1 MQILNIVSGVNTLL
15 AGETL
20 TLNQMRLFL
29 DLTIDEI
36 NDNMSAKFPAFDGLT
51 ENDNYEAFP
60 DNYIRSVLIK
70 GAAYRFYVTD
80 EEGSPTAVQYKFDF
94 LDALFIMK
102 RDYSCKVPEIYQDL
116 ERGYIVTESTTAQ
129 RIKPGWRGWW

>member
-1 MQILNIVSGVNTLL
+1 MKIINIVSGVNTLL

-36 NDNMSAKFPAFDGLT
+36 NDSLSSKYPTFEGLT
-51 ENDNYEAFP
+51 ENDDYDYFP
-60 DNYIRSVLIK
+60 DNFIRSVVIK

-102 RDYSCKVPEIYQDL
+102 RDFSCRVPVEYQDY
-116 ERGYIVTESTTAQ
+116 ERGYVTTTSEYAPY
-129 RIKPGWRGWW
+129 IKPGFRGWW

>member
-1 MQILNIVSGVNTLL
+1 MKILNIVSGVNTLL

-29 DLTIDEI
+29 DLTIDDI
-36 NDNMSAKFPAFDGLT
+36 NDNLSSKFPAFEGLT
-51 ENDNYEAFP
+51 ESDDYAYFP

-80 EEGSPTAVQYKFDF
+80 EEGSATAVQYKFDF
-94 LDALFIMK
+94 LDALFVMK
-102 RDYSCKVPEIYQDL
+102 RDYSCKVPEEYQDL
-116 ERGYIVTESTTAQ
+116 ERGYLVTPSDTAPYM
-129 RIKPGWRGWW
+129 KTGWRGWW

>member
-1 MQILNIVSGVNTLL
+1 MRIINIVSGVNTLL

-29 DLTIDEI
+29 DLTIDDI
-36 NDNMSAKFPAFDGLT
+36 NDNMSAKFPSFGELT
-51 ENDNYEAFP
+51 ESDTYAIFP

-102 RDYSCKVPEIYQDL
+102 RDYSCKVPEEYQDL
-116 ERGYIVTESTTAQ
+116 ERGYVTAPADTIPY
-129 RIKPGWRGWW
+129 IKPGFRGWW